1 MFYGGI
7 HALKG
12 INLEVKKGEIVAL
25 IGANGAGKTSTLS
38 AISSLNKI
46 KNGDILFEGK
56 SIKNMAAYKLV
67 ELGISHVP
75 EGKKIFSDLTV
86 MENLELGAYRRKDKE
101 QVKLDYEKIFE
112 KFPILR
118 ERKKQLTGTLSGGE
132 QQMLAIGRALM
143 NNVEIKEAYLGK

>member
-75 EGKKIFSDLTV
+75 EGKKYFQI
-86 MENLELGAYRRKDKE
+86 
-101 QVKLDYEKIFE
+101 
-112 KFPILR
+112 
-118 ERKKQLTGTLSGGE
+118 
-132 QQMLAIGRALM
+132 
-143 NNVEIKEAYLGK
+143 